1 MWCSI
6 RFSSLIIRPKNIHS
20 ISVLTFSLQP
30 LQSSAVYCK
39 QVYLFVL
46 LFEVGQKQ
54 LGPEKH
60 LCFLASVELSSDFIY
75 SELGLYTKSVLGKL
89 YKPVNSSK
97 EYIFIKL

>member
-1 MWCSI
+1 MFFQFNFQS
-6 RFSSLIIRPKNIHS
+6 KNIHS

-46 LFEVGQKQ
+46 LFEAAQKR

-60 LCFLASVELSSDFIY
+60 LCFLASLELSSDLVY
-75 SELGLYTKSVLGKL
+75 SEPGLYILESQ
-89 YKPVNSSK
+89 
-97 EYIFIKL
+97 F